1 MRKLV
6 LGLALMLTATAS
18 AQKVYQEN
26 QDFFTL
32 YESKKDKSSI
42 KYVEEGESKYIL
54 NFEGKTALE
63 LFQATEVMVGT
74 IWKNPDEVI
83 VGLSEGK
90 YIKIN
95 GGAPSIKESVLFS
108 PVFYD
113 SKVSL
118 TFNFKDGRM
127 LMTISSYTYTVPG
140 NQYNGYVSTEL
151 NTSVKMTKRS
161 GKKYKYAEQTVNSFN
176 IFMNNIVYEIKK
188 QVKNQS
194 SSSTSDW

>member
-6 LGLALMLTATAS
+6 LGLALMLTAGAS
-18 AQKVYQEN
+18 AQKFHQEN

-32 YESKKDKSSI
+32 NESEKDKSSM
-42 KYVEEGESKYIL
+42 KYVEEGENKYIL
-54 NFEGKTALE
+54 NFEGKTAIE

-95 GGAPSIKESVLFS
+95 GGAPTIRQSILLS
-108 PVFYD
+108 PAYYD
-113 SKVSL
+113 TKVSL

-127 LMTISSYTYTVPG
+127 LMTISSYTYRIPASK
-140 NQYNGYVSTEL
+140 YNGYVSTDL
-151 NTSVKMTKRS
+151 TASVKMTKRS
-161 GKKYKYAEQTVNSFN
+161 GKKYKYAEETVDGFNSF
-176 IFMNNIVYEIKK
+176 INNIVSEIKK
-188 QVKNQS
+188 QVENES
-194 SSSTSDW
+194 SSSSSNW